1 MVKFTGIE
9 KGLSLISEI
18 FEEAKHTSDRKE
30 KSAKVN
36 ATKIMLDELELHASI
51 LR

>member
-18 FEEAKHTSDRKE
+18 FEEAKHTSNKNE
-30 KSAKVN
+30 KRAKIN
-36 ATKIMLDELELHASI
+36 ATKLMIEELELHASI

>member
-18 FEEAKHTSDRKE
+18 FEEAKHTSDRTE
-30 KSAKVN
+30 KRAKIEM
-36 ATKIMLDELELHASI
+36 TKIMLEELELHASI